1 MIKTSLISNRKL
13 QTSNIEL
20 QRKREGWSYKLNFC
34 DQGGLIIPPLGQLWT
49 NLNRKSIW
57 FWNIIEKIQIFINLH
72 SFLVFVVGKR
82 NLIFLLLVTTESRNT
97 IRRGSVYRHV
107 SGLYQP
113 HTGGRWW
120 RSCKTF
126 ILHKT
131 ELYSTFFY
139 CVFNWKLFGLKFI
152 SFSWT
157 L

>member
-1 MIKTSLISNRKL
+1 MIKTFLISNRKL

-20 QRKREGWSYKLNFC
+20 QLKREGWGYKLNFC
-34 DQGGLIIPPLGQLWT
+34 DQGALSFHLSVNFGQILH
-49 NLNRKSIW
+49 RKSIW

-82 NLIFLLLVTTESRNT
+82 NLIFLRWSQQKVGIQSFGDQFIDTYRVYISH
-97 IRRGSVYRHV
+97 IRAMG
-107 SGLYQP
+107 G
-113 HTGGRWW
+113 GGRVKH
-120 RSCKTF
+120 SCSP
-126 ILHKT
+126 
-131 ELYSTFFY
+131 ELNYIPQFLY